1 MSGSRF
7 IAVMA
12 TLIGIVAVC
21 VLGLYL
27 YQRQQGPS
35 QTAGDGTTPGVA
47 PGQQTPNKQAPDKQ
61 ADAAPKGPTTVPSF
75 DVVRVEKSGDGVMA
89 GRAAPGW
96 SVKVATGG
104 TVVAE
109 TTADEEGAWTVIL
122 EKPLPPGDHELTV
135 TATSPDGTSSL
146 SSQETVKVAV
156 ADTKSER
163 EDIAALPE
171 AVNPTEPE
179 GGTASPAAPQDDA
192 IAAEAAVAGTADQ
205 TATADN
211 GEIPGDKSLIENPYQ
226 RPASEPAVAAS
237 GQTEQPSQMA
247 EADIPGDK
255 SLIQP
260 STQAPASEP
269 AAPEAASDAAAETP
283 SPAPAEE
290 QSADQ
295 SGEVPG
301 DKSLIERSASDPA
314 LPEATPEGSHNPKPP
329 VVFKTVDYQDTGPE
343 SGKVTAGGA
352 GHPGAQIRLYFDDQP
367 VGEVVI
373 GQDGAWS
380 FEFDQKLQPGDHV
393 LRADRIDEKTGMPAG
408 RASVSMRRVK
418 PEPEVAAA
426 PVEEPAAPA
435 PQQDAAAPTSPSP
448 PTEDT
453 AKPETPDVA
462 ATEPA
467 RDATT
472 ETPQSPGVYAVKPG
486 DTLWDIAEEYLG
498 GGWRYKKIARQN
510 RKVIRNPHWIYPD
523 QEVRLPQR

>member
-12 TLIGIVAVC
+12 ALIDIVAVC

-27 YQRQQGPS
+27 YQRDRGPA
-35 QTAGDGTTPGVA
+35 QTAGNGAIPGA
-47 PGQQTPNKQAPDKQ
+47 TPGQQSQGKP
-61 ADAAPKGPTTVPSF
+61 ADAAPKGPTSVPSF

-89 GRAAPGW
+89 GRAQPGW

-122 EKPLPPGDHELTV
+122 EEPLAPGDHELTV

-146 SSQETVKVAV
+146 SSQDAVKVAV
-156 ADTKSER
+156 ADTKKQG
-163 EDIAALPE
+163 EDIAALTE

-179 GGTASPAAPQDDA
+179 GGTVSPAAPQDNATAPDA
-192 IAAEAAVAGTADQ
+192 AATDQ
-205 TATADN
+205 TSTASND
-211 GEIPGDKSLIENPYQ
+211 EIPGDRSLIENPYQ
-226 RPASEPAVAAS
+226 RPASELAAVAS
-237 GQTEQPSQMA
+237 GQAEQPSQMA
-247 EADIPGDK
+247 EADIPGDR

-269 AAPEAASDAAAETP
+269 AATEAPSAAGTETP
-283 SPAPAEE
+283 SSAPAEE
-290 QSADQ
+290 QAADQ

-301 DKSLIERSASDPA
+301 DKSLIERSASDPT
-314 LPEATPEGSHNPKPP
+314 LPEATPEGSHNSKPP

-343 SGKVTAGGA
+343 TGKVTAGGA

-380 FEFDQKLQPGDHV
+380 YEFDQKLQPGDHV
-393 LRADRIDEKTGMPAG
+393 LRADRIDEKTRMPAG

-426 PVEEPAAPA
+426 PAEEPAASAPA
-435 PQQDAAAPTSPSP
+435 PQEDAGSPASPAPPAA
-448 PTEDT
+448 DT
-453 AKPETPDVA
+453 AKPEAPQVA

-467 RDATT
+467 S
-472 ETPQSPGVYAVKPG
+472 ETQLPGFYAVKPG

-510 RKVIRNPHWIYPD
+510 RKLIRNPHWIYPD
-523 QEVRLPQR
+523 QEVRLPER